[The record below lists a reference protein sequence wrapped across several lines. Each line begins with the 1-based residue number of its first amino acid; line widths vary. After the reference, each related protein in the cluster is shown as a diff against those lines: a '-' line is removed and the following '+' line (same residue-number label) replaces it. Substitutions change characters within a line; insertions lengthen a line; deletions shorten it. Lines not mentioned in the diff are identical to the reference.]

1 MDFDNGIFRTVPC
14 DRIEGAVWVVRI
26 SDGEKITFC
35 RGYDDVMF
43 TVGELMKQRIAAL
56 QGLTRKPCPSR
67 KHSRGWLFKK
77 KPFGLPAEVKNW
89 SGAAVQLATV

>member
-1 MDFDNGIFRTVPC
+1 MDYDNGIFCTVPC
-14 DRIEGAVWVVRI
+14 DRVEGAVWVVRK

-56 QGLTRKPCPSR
+56 QGLTRKPTPSR
-67 KHSRGWLFKK
+67 QQSWRAFQDTQRDF
-77 KPFGLPAEVKNW
+77 PP
-89 SGAAVQLATV
+89 S

>member
-1 MDFDNGIFRTVPC
+1 MTHQDQNLTAEELEQIVEAHMGTSVDTPLRSDAF
-14 DRIEGAVWVVRI
+14 EL

-56 QGLTRKPCPSR
+56 
-67 KHSRGWLFKK
+67 
-77 KPFGLPAEVKNW
+77 
-89 SGAAVQLATV
+89 